1 MQASEREIIWV
12 MRVGIFGVGCLAMV
26 MGILIKS
33 IYELWFL
40 CGDLVY
46 VILFPQLVSVIYLE
60 STNTYGSLAGYLVG
74 ILFRLLGG
82 ENAIMLPAVIKYP
95 GFVPPTLSNKT
106 VQDVVVEVMTPGYQR
121 SVVVYISHI

>member
-1 MQASEREIIWV
+1 

-26 MGILIKS
+26 MGILIDS

-74 ILFRLLGG
+74 IMLRLLGG
-82 ENAIMLPAVIKYP
+82 ENAIRLPAAIHYP
-95 GFVPPTLSNKT
+95 GYVLPSNT
-106 VQDVVVEVMTPGYQR
+106 TDDNGVVTMVPGYQR
-121 SVVVYISHI
+121 

>member
-1 MQASEREIIWV
+1 MYCLRQASEREIIWV
-12 MRVGIFGVGCLAMV
+12 MRFGIFGVGCLAMV
-26 MGILIKS
+26 MGILIDS

-82 ENAIMLPAVIKYP
+82 ESAINLPAMIHYP
-95 GFVPPTLSNKT
+95 GYEPPAPSTNEKGEIVWS
-106 VQDVVVEVMTPGYQR
+106 DGYQK
-121 SVVVYISHI
+121 